1 MVFSPPLCS
10 VNPNHHPTEPLSL
23 PMPSTNI
30 LASKVSLLAQVSALL
45 LVSSSTLVA
54 GQVTSIPEA
63 NTSPGGFREWIQQTV
78 LHPAHPFETISGKNP
93 NDWSCTLEPYGWL
106 PGVYGQVGAKGLP
119 TVDVNRGPIQV
130 LSKLDWAVFL
140 KAEVRKG
147 RWGLIADGFYA
158 RFSAP
163 GNPSGPLYQSAN
175 ATLNQSMDSLVAAF
189 RVVDDRRYFADL
201 YAGAR
206 YNYMGVQVSAT
217 PTQFRQFANPRANA
231 VATALQ
237 NVLPTSAS
245 SETSWVDP
253 LVGIRARVN
262 LTRCL
267 YLEALGDVGG
277 FGAGSQITWNTQA
290 TLGVG
295 LTRNIDFEAGYRYMY
310 VDYVKGSLD
319 CNLNYAGALAGIVFK
334 F

>member
-1 MVFSPPLCS
+1 MI
-10 VNPNHHPTEPLSL
+10 
-23 PMPSTNI
+23 PMNI
-30 LASKVSLLAQVSALL
+30 LPSKASLFAKVSVL
-45 LVSSSTLVA
+45 LVFACSTLVA
-54 GQVTSIPEA
+54 GQVTSTPVA
-63 NTSPGGFREWIQQTV
+63 TNSSSGFQEWIQQTI
-78 LHPAHPFETISGKNP
+78 LHPIHPYETIQGKNP
-93 NDWSCTLEPYGWL
+93 NDWTCTLEPYGWL
-106 PGVYGQVGAKGLP
+106 PGVYGQIGAKGLP
-119 TVDVNRGPIQV
+119 PVNVHQNPIQ
-130 LSKLDWAVFL
+130 LLTKLNWAAFL
-140 KAEVRKG
+140 NAEVRKG
-147 RWGLIADGFYA
+147 RLGLIADGFYA
-158 RFSAP
+158 RFSAS
-163 GNPSGPLYQSAN
+163 GSPSGPLYQSAN

-206 YNYMGVQVSAT
+206 YNYMGVQVTAT
-217 PTQFRQFANPRANA
+217 PTRS
-231 VATALQ
+231 LGI
-237 NVLPTSAS
+237 LPTNAS
-245 SETSWVDP
+245 TDTSWVDP

-310 VDYVKGSLD
+310 VDYVKGSLN
-319 CNLNYAGALAGIVFK
+319 CNLNFAGALVGVVFK